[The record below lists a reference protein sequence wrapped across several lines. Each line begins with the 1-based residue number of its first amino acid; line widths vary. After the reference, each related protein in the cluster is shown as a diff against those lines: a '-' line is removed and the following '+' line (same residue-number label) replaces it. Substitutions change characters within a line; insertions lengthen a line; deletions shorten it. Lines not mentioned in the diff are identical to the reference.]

1 MNAPRV
7 QTEETNK
14 IGGSRDQVHSQSI
27 HVKPL
32 GLKRP
37 VLNVCVDTKLKMWG
51 FIGQIKNMSDSVR
64 FFEGTA
70 GLEGG
75 SEKGTMRYRKRTR
88 VEETQ
93 CVNAARPT
101 MMNQMVNRC
110 VKNQARTMV

>member
-7 QTEETNK
+7 QTAETNN

-27 HVKPL
+27 HLKPL

-51 FIGQIKNMSDSVR
+51 FTCQIKNMSDSVR

-75 SEKGTMRYRKRTR
+75 SENGTMR
-88 VEETQ
+88 
-93 CVNAARPT
+93 
-101 MMNQMVNRC
+101 
-110 VKNQARTMV
+110 